1 MKPPLITPVIL
12 SGGTGTRLWPL
23 SRNFYPKQ
31 LIEIL
36 PPGSLFTQ
44 TIDRV
49 ANPAL
54 FAKPIIICN
63 EDHRFI
69 IAEQLRQS
77 DVTARAI
84 VLESIGRNT
93 APAATVA
100 SLIAKQGD
108 PDAIV
113 LVMPSDHVIRDR
125 AAFID
130 AIRRAVPAAEQ
141 GYLVTFG
148 VAPSRPETGYG
159 YIQLGESIAGA
170 PGCRRAA
177 SFIEKPESEVAT
189 RLIAGGGHLWNS
201 GMFLFRARDFLDE
214 IAALQPGVLAAC
226 ERALAGVMRDL
237 DFLRLDA
244 NAFAANPSI
253 SIDKAV
259 MERSG
264 RVAVLPAQFD
274 WSDVGSWAALW
285 EIGEKDAHSNVT
297 SGNVVLH
304 DVQSTYVHSSHRL
317 VTAIGV
323 SDLVVVATQDAVL
336 VLPKS
341 RSENVRHLVE
351 RLTAEQR
358 IEIDAHAKVLRP
370 WGHYQV
376 IEAGDGFQV
385 KRLVVNSGCRLS
397 SQTHQH
403 RSEHWVVVEGAA
415 RITLGQEIVQLRE
428 NESAFVPAGM
438 VHRLENAGDTPLQII
453 EVQTGSYLGEDDI
466 VRFDDKTD
474 QALDYAPALEG

>member
-1 MKPPLITPVIL
+1 MTPALVIPVVL

-44 TIDRV
+44 TLDRV
-49 ANPAL
+49 ANPAI
-54 FAKPIIICN
+54 FAKPIIVCN
-63 EDHRFI
+63 DEHRFI

-77 DVTARAI
+77 GVAARAI
-84 VLESIGRNT
+84 VLEAVGRNT

-100 SLIAKQGD
+100 SLIARHD
-108 PDAIV
+108 SPDAIV
-113 LVMPSDHVIRDR
+113 LIMPSDHVIRDR
-125 AAFID
+125 AAFTD
-130 AIRRAVPAAEQ
+130 AIRRAIPAVEQ

-148 VAPSRPETGYG
+148 VAPTRPETGYG
-159 YIQLGESIAGA
+159 YIQRGESIADA
-170 PGCRRAA
+170 PGCHRAA
-177 SFIEKPESEVAT
+177 SFIEKPGSEVAT
-189 RLIAGGGHLWNS
+189 RLLAAGNHFWNS
-201 GMFLFRARDFLDE
+201 GLFLFRARDFLDE
-214 IAALQPGVLAAC
+214 LAALRPEILAAC
-226 ERALAGVMRDL
+226 ARALAGVSRDL

-244 NAFAANPSI
+244 EEFAANPGI

-259 MERSG
+259 MERSD
-264 RVAVLPAQFD
+264 RVAVVPVEFA

-285 EIGEKDAHSNVT
+285 EIGDKDAAANVT

-304 DVQSTYVHSSHRL
+304 DVQSTYVHTSHRL

-323 SDLVVVATQDAVL
+323 SDLVVVATNDAVL

-341 RSENVRHLVE
+341 QSENVRHLVE
-351 RLTAEQR
+351 RLTNEQR
-358 IEIDAHAKVLRP
+358 VQIEANAKVLRP

-376 IEAGDGFQV
+376 IEAGDRFQV
-385 KRLVVNSGCRLS
+385 KRLIVNPGCRLS

-403 RSEHWVVVEGAA
+403 RTEHWVVVEGKA
-415 RITLGQEIVQLRE
+415 RITLGQKTMPLHE

-438 VHRLENAGDTPLQII
+438 LHRLENPGHAPLQII
-453 EVQTGSYLGEDDI
+453 EVQWGNYLGEDDI
-466 VRFDDKTD
+466 LRFEDDAGRPVGASIGGFT
-474 QALDYAPALEG
+474 